1 MPTEELTPENT
12 VDPSGA
18 YKSYKWSEARWQEP
32 SLQCMWVGHEFV
44 FVPAVDYRSKPAH
57 PTIVYFHPNTL
68 KHTFEK
74 NSPISNNVAK
84 VAVAA
89 GFNFISVEYRHPV
102 TDQYLAYY
110 NNNKIHH
117 QDVGLFMQ
125 FLRGNA
131 AKMRISKNNI
141 FSFGY
146 SRGSLALWQALQPD
160 MGGGNTGKPSSLV
173 SAFVGYQAQSTYQC
187 SEYGVRFLDPLH
199 QGTEPS
205 IQMCEETNWWH
216 PQFGSALFDLN
227 PLSAIPVR
235 LQYQSERGFE
245 LQEPKSQWIVKKV
258 SYPYLV
264 ANYEPDHYPN
274 FGAALYRLYLDYGI
288 SHMMPAPVADIPV
301 ARQFEGWLDFVA
313 PLVKPNQ
320 P

>member
-1 MPTEELTPENT
+1 LRFLFTAIACLYIAGAAFAEEPHPPYCEPTQDPGIAENNVSAIPEGHVNNTLQDPPGLPMPTEELTPENT

-187 SEYGVRFLDPLH
+187 KEYGIRFLDPLH

-235 LQYQSERGFE
+235 LQYQSERG
-245 LQEPKSQWIVKKV
+245 L
-258 SYPYLV
+258 
-264 ANYEPDHYPN
+264 NYKNPSPN
-274 FGAALYRLYLDYGI
+274 GL
-288 SHMMPAPVADIPV
+288 
-301 ARQFEGWLDFVA
+301 
-313 PLVKPNQ
+313 
-320 P
+320 